1 MATDNL
7 SYQEVKDHNELM
19 DSMRNVMS
27 KASSLF
33 TRYDPNQIAAH
44 NVASNSHADIR
55 QALATVQAAVGSGNT
70 EISNAVDTLRDSTN
84 SKFETVDTKI
94 AAIESAKT
102 AQDNSIATLTTT
114 TNQLSSA
121 SSEHTT
127 RITNIESSI
136 STITNVNN
144 EQGTNIATLQNSVSE
159 INTTIAPITSA
170 ELSTMMDEKFT
181 KDTVRD
187 GGMWR
192 DELYTPYVNED
203 NVRDGYAGTEKPHV
217 VVEPNP

>member
-7 SYQEVKDHNELM
+7 SYQEVQDHNELM

-33 TRYDPNQIAAH
+33 NRYDPNQIAAH

-55 QALATVQAAVGSGNT
+55 QALATVQAAVGSGT
-70 EISNAVDTLRDSTN
+70 SEISNTVDTLRDSTN
-84 SKFETVDTKI
+84 SRFETVDTKLL
-94 AAIESAKT
+94 AIESTDT
-102 AQDNSIATLTTT
+102 AQDNSIAALNTTT
-114 TNQLSSA
+114 TQLSTTATAHA
-121 SSEHTT
+121 S
-127 RITNIESSI
+127 RLTNIESSI

-144 EQGTNIATLQNSVSE
+144 EQGTNIATLQNNVNS

-181 KDTVRD
+181 KDTKRD
-187 GGMWR
+187 GGMWK
-192 DELYTPYVNED
+192 DEVYIPFVNED
-203 NVRDGYAGTEKPHV
+203 NLRDGIAG
-217 VVEPNP
+217 

>member
-7 SYQEVKDHNELM
+7 SYQEVQDHNELM

-33 TRYDPNQIAAH
+33 TRYDPNQIASH

-55 QALATVQAAVGSGNT
+55 QSIAAIQASMSTGNT
-70 EISNAVDTLRDSTN
+70 EVSNTIDTLRDSTN
-84 SKFETVDTKI
+84 SRFETVDTKLT
-94 AAIESAKT
+94 AIESVDT
-102 AQDNSIATLTTT
+102 AQDNSIAALNITTS
-114 TNQLSSA
+114 QLSSTSSDHA
-121 SSEHTT
+121 S

-144 EQGTNIATLQNSVSE
+144 EQGTNIATLQNSVND

-187 GGMWR
+187 GGMWK
-192 DELYTPYVNED
+192 DELYTPYINED
-203 NVRDGYAGTEKPHV
+203 NIRDGI
-217 VVEPNP
+217 

>member
-7 SYQEVKDHNELM
+7 SYQEVQDHNELM

-33 TRYDPNQIAAH
+33 NRYDPNQIAAH

-55 QALATVQAAVGSGNT
+55 QALATVQAAVGSGT
-70 EISNAVDTLRDSTN
+70 SEISNTVDTLRDSTN
-84 SKFETVDTKI
+84 SRFETVDTKLL
-94 AAIESAKT
+94 AIESTDT
-102 AQDNSIATLTTT
+102 AQDNSIAALNTTT
-114 TNQLSSA
+114 TQLSTTATAHA
-121 SSEHTT
+121 S
-127 RITNIESSI
+127 RLTNIESSI

-144 EQGTNIATLQNSVSE
+144 EQGTNIATLQNNVNS

-181 KDTVRD
+181 KDTKRD
-187 GGMWR
+187 GGMWK

-203 NVRDGYAGTEKPHV
+203 NLRDGIAG
-217 VVEPNP
+217 